1 MKKGKVYLVGA
12 GPGDAGLLTI
22 RAQKVIEKADV
33 IVYDR
38 LVNPALLLLAKP
50 NAEFI
55 YAGKL
60 PKRHIMRQEKI
71 NETLVEHGLAEKV
84 VVRLKGGDPSVFGR
98 VGEEADSL
106 AQAGIPFEIVPGIT
120 SSIAAASYAGIPVTH
135 REYGGT
141 FAVVTGHDK
150 STLGQ
155 PLIDWSSLAKGI
167 DTIAFYMGVSNIFH
181 IATQLM
187 KHGRPAQTPVILIQ
201 WGTYGRQKTLVG
213 TLETIGDKVEKT
225 KFQNPAITLVGDI
238 VNLREKIKWFEM
250 KPLIGKQ
257 ILLARTSTE
266 KSVLEEKLSEL
277 GADVYSYPSFEE
289 TTLLLSSQN
298 NDISKKIN
306 EYHTITFT
314 SPDSI
319 RYFFEWLHVQ
329 KLDIRSIKATFQV
342 LSDKSMQQLRK
353 YGCVA
358 DKVQEIG
365 EAAHFLVV
373 GEKKAVEAF
382 TNTDTMIT
390 HENNITN
397 ASQIVLQRL
406 IDDELLSTI
415 IIPSAK
421 SVLELKNGAE
431 QISSQFFTGLLKLEV
446 ICFGEKSA
454 QAASSA
460 GFHVNHVLNEPS
472 HSALVDHLLK
482 QSQIESM

>member
-1 MKKGKVYLVGA
+1 MKKGIIYLVGA

-22 RAQKVIEKADV
+22 KAKKVIEQADV

-38 LVNPALLLLAKP
+38 LVNPTLLLLAKP
-50 NAEFI
+50 NAELI

-71 NETLVEHGLAEKV
+71 NETLVEHGLAGKV

-106 AQAGIPFEIVPGIT
+106 AQADIAFEIIPGIT

-150 STLGQ
+150 STSGE

-187 KHGRPAQTPVILIQ
+187 KHGRPADTPVILIQ

-238 VNLREKIKWFEM
+238 VALRKKIKWFET

-257 ILLARTSTE
+257 ILVARTSAE
-266 KSVLEEKLSEL
+266 KSILEEKLSEL
-277 GADVYSYPSFEE
+277 GADVYNYPSFEE
-289 TTLLLSSQN
+289 TSFLLSSQN
-298 NDISKKIN
+298 NEITKKIN
-306 EYHTITFT
+306 KYDKITFT

-319 RYFFEWLHVQ
+319 RYFFEWLHIQ
-329 KLDIRSIKATFQV
+329 RIDIRSIQAKFQV
-342 LSDKSMQQLRK
+342 LSDKSLQQLRK
-353 YGCVA
+353 YGCMA
-358 DKVQEIG
+358 EKVQDIVD
-365 EAAHFLVV
+365 LVNHLIV
-373 GEKKAVEAF
+373 GEEKAVEVF
-382 TNTDTMIT
+382 TNTDKMVT
-390 HENNITN
+390 HENQITN

-406 IDDELLSTI
+406 MDDQLLSTI

-421 SVLELKNGAE
+421 SVLELQNGAE
-431 QISSQFFTGLLKLEV
+431 QISPQLFTELLKLEI
-446 ICFGEKSA
+446 ICYGEKSA
-454 QAASSA
+454 QAASKA
-460 GFHVNHVLNEPS
+460 GFKVNHILNEPS
-472 HSALVDHLLK
+472 HSALVDYLLK
-482 QSQIESM
+482 QSQVESV